1 MVGVTEGSEL
11 IINGRR
17 VVIRGNDVRD
27 IKTQINCAEMG
38 VNAIVNDS
46 NETPHKLYW

>member
-27 IKTQINCAEMG
+27 IKHNHQQKW
-38 VNAIVNDS
+38 V
-46 NETPHKLYW
+46 